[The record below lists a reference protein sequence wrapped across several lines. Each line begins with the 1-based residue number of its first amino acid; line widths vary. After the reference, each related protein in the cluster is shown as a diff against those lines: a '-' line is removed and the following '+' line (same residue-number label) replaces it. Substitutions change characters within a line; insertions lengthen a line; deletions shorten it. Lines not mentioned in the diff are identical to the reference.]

1 MRRLLPLFCL
11 LLACCTRYGTPTPA
25 LPVVDGLSSRVEG
38 ETVYLTAR
46 VSVLSGVEEAGFFLG
61 TSAPEQVK
69 VSAEIGEDGLLSSE
83 VAALDYETLYRY
95 SAFVRNGS
103 WIIKSAQAEFRTA
116 PAPELP
122 QDPVVPDDPAE
133 PTPTAEPESP
143 VFEEVSVVPRDF
155 SATVQVR
162 LHGAEGIDACGIRM
176 GDTDYACTWEGS
188 GFQRVLRDLSPDTDY
203 TLSAYVIRR
212 GQTYLSDP
220 VSFRTDAFS
229 FCPYLWAWLLRRYD
243 VNLDGILSPQEYSG
257 VTEIYWDRGIPYTSL
272 AGLNLFPNLETIV
285 VDECPAIS
293 EVDFSGNP
301 VIRWI
306 ELNSLSLSRID
317 LSGNMRL
324 VSLSLGGNALEEIL
338 FPRNASLS
346 RLWISGNRL
355 TDLDVSVLPGLTLL
369 HCSGNPLTELDLRSN
384 LHLEELRTVGTPTL
398 RLIRLS
404 RNAPIR
410 LLEVDPHTEVRF
422 E

>member
-1 MRRLLPLFCL
+1 MKRLLPLFCL
-11 LLACCTRYGTPTPA
+11 LLAGCTRLGPPTPG

-61 TSAPEQVK
+61 TSAEEQVK
-69 VSAEIGEDGLLSSE
+69 VAAEIGEDGLLSSE
-83 VAALDYETLYRY
+83 VAALDYETLYLY

-103 WIIKSAQAEFRTA
+103 WIIQSAQAEFRTGA
-116 PAPELP
+116 TPAPELP
-122 QDPVVPDDPAE
+122 EDPVVPVE
-133 PTPTAEPESP
+133 TP
-143 VFEEVSVVPRDF
+143 VFEEVSVAPGDF

-162 LHGAEGIDACGIRM
+162 LRGGEGIDACGIRM

-203 TLSAYVIRR
+203 TLTAYVIQQ
-212 GQTYLSDP
+212 GQTFLSDP
-220 VSFRTDAFS
+220 VSFRTDTFS

-243 VNLDGILSPQEYSG
+243 VNLDGTLSPQECSG

-272 AGLNLFPNLETIV
+272 AGLNLFPNLDTIV

-301 VIRWI
+301 AIRWI
-306 ELNSLSLSRID
+306 ELNSLTLSRID

-324 VSLSLGGNALEEIL
+324 SSLSLGGNVLEEIL
-338 FPRNASLS
+338 FPRSASLS

-355 TDLDVSVLPGLTLL
+355 TELDVSVLPGLTLL

-384 LHLEELRTVGTPTL
+384 LHLEELRTVDTPTL

-404 RNAPIR
+404 RQAPIR